1 MRAAAPN
8 SQPSD
13 VRPSRAAHFALASL
27 MVVAC
32 ACGQS
37 LPDATPT
44 PSPLASPTPGDSGTL
59 REIFGDDWTLA
70 LVSECEASTPTITS
84 VSGIDLTDLPCVDRE
99 ATGPNTV
106 LFDANTGFVRWY
118 ADTFFGGYVPGCYGP
133 SAGFT
138 ITEFGNAALDGTGR
152 IECPE

>member
-1 MRAAAPN
+1 MRSAATN
-8 SQPSD
+8 SHASD
-13 VRPSRAAHFALASL
+13 VRPSRAAHYALVGLVL
-27 MVVAC
+27 MAC

-37 LPDATPT
+37 IPAATATP
-44 PSPLASPTPGDSGTL
+44 SLLSSPTPGDSGTL
-59 REIFGDDWTLA
+59 REVFGDDWTLA
-70 LVSECEASTPTITS
+70 LVSECVSNTPTITS
-84 VSGIDLTDLPCVDRE
+84 VSGIDLTDLPCVDIE

-138 ITEFGNAALDGTGR
+138 ITDLGNAALDGTDR